1 MSSDKKLYIL
11 IGQKGSGKSFIGN
24 MIQDLYGIKFINV
37 ENIALKVKRDRA
49 IDDESYLVEVFFKI
63 ESHLRNALRDEASI
77 IFESTG
83 LSRQFDMMLVNL
95 KMDYRVTTIKV
106 NADENLCIER
116 IHSRDKS
123 THVNVSDSEIMRIN
137 AFVRQKNLVCDYE
150 INNDGHVED
159 LVSKLSKIFRRE

>member
-1 MSSDKKLYIL
+1 
-11 IGQKGSGKSFIGN
+11 
-24 MIQDLYGIKFINV
+24 
-37 ENIALKVKRDRA
+37 
-49 IDDESYLVEVFFKI
+49 
-63 ESHLRNALRDEASI
+63 
-77 IFESTG
+77 
-83 LSRQFDMMLVNL
+83 MMLVNL